1 MLRKANFKIERNGET
16 LIETTMEEHEKIG
29 VVILK
34 HHVNEDLLKDIIFY
48 GKIQG
53 MPQKY
58 SDFLDGIEL
67 ITKTVNDIY
76 SLNHSKWL
84 EKKKFLSNLYQDT
97 AESLGYNYYINI
109 SC

>member
-34 HHVNEDLLKDIIFY
+34 HHVNEDLLNDIIFY
-48 GKIQG
+48 GKIQN

-58 SDFLDGIEL
+58 NNFLDGIEM
-67 ITKTVNDIY
+67 INKTIGDIY
-76 SLNHSKWL
+76 SLNHSKWF

-97 AESLGYNYYINI
+97 AEALGYNCHINI